1 MPALWEWDGGVPSA
15 EVPAR
20 DAYALRLVAGR
31 RLYDNGRLVSESPV
45 LTRVRRPFRLQINPQ
60 DAARLGVE
68 LESQVRVT
76 STRSSQV
83 VAVEPDAGVPMGV
96 ARLDFS
102 ADGSGAAELIDANT
116 AITDLRVETLQ

>member
-1 MPALWEWDGGVPSA
+1 MPTRD
-15 EVPAR
+15 VPAR

-45 LTRVRRPFRLQINPQ
+45 LTRVRRPFPLHVNPQ

-68 LESQVRVT
+68 SGTEVKVT
-76 STRSSQV
+76 STRGSQV
-83 VAVEPDAGVPMGV
+83 VAIEPDAGVPMGV

-102 ADGSGAAELIDANT
+102 ADGSGAAELIDATT
-116 AITDLRVETLQ
+116 AVTDLRVETIR